1 MISKIVTLPSGKKL
15 TLIENKPVK
24 SWRKDKK
31 FVVLAVKGNQSKVIH
46 FGYASMLDYTQH
58 RDKKRRENY
67 LSRSAGI
74 RNKDGELTKD
84 DIFSANFWS
93 RTYLWKG

>member
-1 MISKIVTLPSGKKL
+1 MISKKITIDGKTFTLF
-15 TLIENKPVK
+15 ENKPVR

-31 FVVLAVKGNQSKVIH
+31 FVVLAVRGTKSKVVH
-46 FGYASMLDYTQH
+46 FGYKPMKDYTQH
-58 RDKKRRENY
+58 HDKKRRENY

-93 RTYLWKG
+93 RTFLWKG